1 MEKDRKLR
9 YQSAADL
16 KADLALL
23 KRDTDSGRS
32 VVDASIAEEPP
43 RPWWRSGT
51 AIVLAGV
58 VLVILGMAAGLA
70 YRFAGRGE
78 TIDSVAVLPFVN
90 ASGDPDSRYLSDGI
104 TESLINSLSQLPHLA
119 VFYFAR
125 QYDQAIEQLRKTQE
139 LDSNYAQPQ
148 RDLVLAYAQKSMYKE
163 AVAEGDK
170 RLAVAPDDR
179 IALAFLGY
187 AYAKAARKAEA
198 QKVLD
203 QLNDLSKR
211 EYVPARRRTI
221 IYAGL
226 GEKDRAFEW
235 MEKAYNDRELGV
247 GFGSIKVDPAY
258 DPLRSDPRLADLLR
272 RMNLQP

>member
-1 MEKDRKLR
+1 MI
-9 YQSAADL
+9 
-16 KADLALL
+16 LL
-23 KRDTDSGRS
+23 
-32 VVDASIAEEPP
+32 V
-43 RPWWRSGT
+43 
-51 AIVLAGV
+51 
-58 VLVILGMAAGLA
+58 AAGLA

-90 ASGDPDSRYLSDGI
+90 ASGDPDSEYLSDGI

-139 LDSNYAQPQ
+139 LDPNYAQPQ

-163 AVAEGDK
+163 AIAEGDK